1 MPYHYC
7 QKVTVLNWFSL
18 SVCLLSWLPVLIML
32 MSSPHKYIVNRP
44 KKHIS
49 CKTNFLCLPSAVITR
64 LWLRWVA
71 TLYKL
76 SVNLHETLI
85 ILCYNPITGS
95 LHIVPLSW
103 IGCQHF
109 PIPSSVF
116 TFFSI
121 IKSVTSPM
129 LIWSEVV
136 SFCQSCN
143 GSSTSVWYN
152 WKNDITMKDT
162 IRYNIPNLWVQIRV
176 LRYRFAL
183 ACL

>member
-1 MPYHYC
+1 MFHLQPICH
-7 QKVTVLNWFSL
+7 QKACLLSDVEQTSCSCLRHSL
-18 SVCLLSWLPVLIML
+18 GLGSAQKIKDALSLLQKSYGFKLIQPFCMLVCLLSWLPVLIML

-76 SVNLHETLI
+76 SVNLHKTLI

-103 IGCQHF
+103 IGCQRF

-129 LIWSEVV
+129 LI
-136 SFCQSCN
+136 
-143 GSSTSVWYN
+143 
-152 WKNDITMKDT
+152 
-162 IRYNIPNLWVQIRV
+162 
-176 LRYRFAL
+176 
-183 ACL
+183 